1 MSTIKAFDSVE
12 NKHSIYCGEDRI
24 KKFHTSLREY
34 AINVINFEKKML
46 SLTKKELKF
55 HQDATVCCVCGK
67 RFPKQFAKDK
77 NY

>member
-34 AINVINFEKKML
+34 AINVINFEKKKCYL
-46 SLTKKELKF
+46 
-55 HQDATVCCVCGK
+55 
-67 RFPKQFAKDK
+67 
-77 NY
+77 